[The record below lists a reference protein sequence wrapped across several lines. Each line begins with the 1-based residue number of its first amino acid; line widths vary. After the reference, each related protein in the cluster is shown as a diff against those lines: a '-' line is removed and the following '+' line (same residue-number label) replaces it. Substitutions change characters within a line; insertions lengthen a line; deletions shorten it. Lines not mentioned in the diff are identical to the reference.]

1 MSDLH
6 TVLGA
11 VAIALNALAALVGA
25 GAWLARRNP
34 RVFWIALRA
43 GQVLVA
49 LEAVGGAALLLSGDD
64 LPRLHLVYG
73 LTPIAVSF
81 LAEQL
86 RFTATPTLL
95 EQRGLSGGADVAKL
109 PKPEQHAL
117 VAAIL
122 RREIAVMATSAAI
135 VTFLLLRAQGWL

>member
-6 TVLGA
+6 TYIGA
-11 VAIALNALAALVGA
+11 VAVTVNGLAAAIGGL
-25 GAWLARRNP
+25 AWLVSRNP
-34 RVFWIALRA
+34 RGFWILLRI
-43 GQVLVA
+43 GQGLIMV
-49 LEAVGGAALLLSGDD
+49 EAVIGATLSLTGHD

-73 LTPIAVSF
+73 LTPIAVAF

-86 RFTATPTLL
+86 RIMATPTLL

-109 PKPEQHAL
+109 PEQEQRAF

-122 RREIAVMATSAAI
+122 RREIGVMATSAVI
-135 VTFLLLRAQGWL
+135 VAFLAARAQGWL